1 MNARC
6 CLRRMNAGNEELLG
20 VYYQQASVFLESG
33 YSASNSLYPGQEDND
48 TTSEKLLEEWALP
61 TAPVSGSVE
70 GLNES
75 ESEDVFQTMINPN
88 EVLSSSMNTL
98 EAASE
103 TDSGISDDHHPETP
117 QPSEQGP
124 DTGAGQSTLYQLV
137 YGVSNIK
144 TQGAASHS
152 DLVSIELGGWN
163 TAMLLPEACIVDSA
177 TGLTGCVKRP
187 LSVTDS
193 DSETADCLMPYPDLI
208 LTEEEKRL
216 LTQEGIVLPSNLPLT
231 KAEERILKKV
241 RRKIRNKQ
249 SAQESRRRKKEYI
262 DGLESRVAACTA
274 QNQELQK
281 QVLKLEHHNV
291 SLVTQLRRLQSLIK
305 ETSNKAAQTSTCIM
319 ILTFSLVLLVFPSY
333 NLIQLET
340 PVNKQGYKPTGV
352 ISRTI
357 LTELESS
364 RISGLPDRSL
374 SDAQGSVHLQ
384 EEADLFSNNS
394 QEQGNRSAPVGQMSQ
409 SLRVSHPEDSQ
420 LQDSVGNSSS
430 GRQEDTSDSGMPIPS
445 TGHLQQGPQ
454 TEALLGNA
462 LSVKPGHADEM

>member
-1 MNARC
+1 
-6 CLRRMNAGNEELLG
+6 
-20 VYYQQASVFLESG
+20 
-33 YSASNSLYPGQEDND
+33 
-48 TTSEKLLEEWALP
+48 
-61 TAPVSGSVE
+61 
-70 GLNES
+70 
-75 ESEDVFQTMINPN
+75 
-88 EVLSSSMNTL
+88 
-98 EAASE
+98 
-103 TDSGISDDHHPETP
+103 
-117 QPSEQGP
+117 
-124 DTGAGQSTLYQLV
+124 
-137 YGVSNIK
+137 
-144 TQGAASHS
+144 
-152 DLVSIELGGWN
+152 
-163 TAMLLPEACIVDSA
+163 
-177 TGLTGCVKRP
+177 
-187 LSVTDS
+187 
-193 DSETADCLMPYPDLI
+193 
-208 LTEEEKRL
+208 
-216 LTQEGIVLPSNLPLT
+216 
-231 KAEERILKKV
+231 
-241 RRKIRNKQ
+241 
-249 SAQESRRRKKEYI
+249 
-262 DGLESRVAACTA
+262 
-274 QNQELQK
+274 
-281 QVLKLEHHNV
+281 
-291 SLVTQLRRLQSLIK
+291 
-305 ETSNKAAQTSTCIM
+305 